1 MENAR
6 FSPRIGHPF
15 RVNHS
20 EEFLLRYGNARFP
33 HAEQL
38 LPLLRSDSAKV
49 ERHNELLP
57 CSHYESIYRVRTRI
71 VARSGKPDA
80 FELSA
85 QCAAFADT
93 LAESPDEP
101 CRLWLFRV
109 PGYIFSVFEMTTS
122 QRIAGCFHFPDDYGT
137 TQPEDPTNSGQ
148 Q

>member
-6 FSPRIGHPF
+6 FLPRIGHPF

-20 EEFLLRYGNARFP
+20 EEFLLRYGNAWFP

-49 ERHNELLP
+49 ERHGELLP

-101 CRLWLFRV
+101 GRLWLFRV
-109 PGYIFSVFEMTTS
+109 RGYIFSVFEMTTS

-137 TQPEDPTNSGQ
+137 TQPEDPTNSGRQ
-148 Q
+148 